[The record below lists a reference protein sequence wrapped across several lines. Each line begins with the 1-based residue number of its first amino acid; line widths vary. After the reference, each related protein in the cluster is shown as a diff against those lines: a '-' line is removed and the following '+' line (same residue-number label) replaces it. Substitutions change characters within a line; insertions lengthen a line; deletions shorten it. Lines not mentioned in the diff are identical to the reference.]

1 VLERV
6 GRETI
11 KIGKDSLSG
20 QCIPNSTVGFSN
32 PKTEN
37 KRHCCARVLGF
48 CRKSVHEK
56 VGRETI
62 KIGKDSLS
70 WQRIFNSTEVLES
83 EDREQVPLLCTCP
96 TLLQKSVHQ
105 KVGRETIKIGKDSL
119 FTQSSGHIV

>member
-1 VLERV
+1 V

-20 QCIPNSTVGFSN
+20 QC
-32 PKTEN
+32 
-37 KRHCCARVLGF
+37 
-48 CRKSVHEK
+48 
-56 VGRETI
+56 
-62 KIGKDSLS
+62 
-70 WQRIFNSTEVLES
+70 IFNSTEVLES